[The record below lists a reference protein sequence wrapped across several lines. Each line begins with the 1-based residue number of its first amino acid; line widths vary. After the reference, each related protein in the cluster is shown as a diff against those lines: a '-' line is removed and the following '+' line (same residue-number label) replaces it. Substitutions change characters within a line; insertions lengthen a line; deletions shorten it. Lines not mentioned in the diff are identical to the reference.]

1 MPSAAKSWRNLKP
14 CKRPARAAASAGC
27 GTELRAGAQLVGLP
41 AEKSQG
47 LTRRLLAAALVLSP
61 AFALRFPM
69 GFQTQPQPC
78 WRMWWQPGPRP
89 CLHLELPR
97 SQWSKAERQKTAQ
110 LCLLTG
116 ITSRCSLFRHT
127 ASEGACLRETERA
140 RFKLQRVSS
149 ACTVQ
154 HCLELIESY
163 GTEEGSVGS
172 R

>member
-1 MPSAAKSWRNLKP
+1 MPSAAKSRRNLKP

-47 LTRRLLAAALVLSP
+47 LTHSLLAPLALSL

-78 WRMWWQPGPRP
+78 WRMWWRPGPRP
-89 CLHLELPR
+89 CLYLELPR
-97 SQWSKAERQKTAQ
+97 SQRSKAERQKTAQ

-116 ITSRCSLFRHT
+116 ITPRCSLFRHT

-149 ACTVQ
+149 ARTVQ
-154 HCLELIESY
+154 RCLELIESF
-163 GTEEGSVGS
+163 GTAEGSVGS